1 MPYLAEGV
9 DELYNSTT
17 EPPQTSLR
25 EGELNMVSPDA
36 AKVVSYRNRTA
47 GQGTRNNFT
56 NL

>member
-1 MPYLAEGV
+1 MPYHAEGV

-36 AKVVSYRNRTA
+36 AKVVSYRNKTA

-56 NL
+56 NI